1 MKESIIIHDLI
12 LRNEIPNILK
22 FSLILALLLIAFI
35 YVLIPNWFLHI
46 KHLALIPIQRFQWQS
61 EKYNEDIIFRI
72 SSFFFVTLVFSIA
85 IFSYLPNVHWFKNFT
100 EIMRF
105 FTVYGGILSLF
116 IVKLML
122 DYFYFYLHK
131 AKQTFNLIFDYQYGI
146 NQIFAVLIG
155 SITLVDVYYYGL
167 ISNLYLVVLILL
179 LTYLAMRFI
188 GTTIILINNFSYP
201 ILTVIVYLCTFEIIS
216 VTIFVKVLFDNI

>member
-1 MKESIIIHDLI
+1 LKESIIIHDLI

-216 VTIFVKVLFDNI
+216 VMIFVKVSFDNI

>member
-1 MKESIIIHDLI
+1 MKESLITPDLI

>member
-216 VTIFVKVLFDNI
+216 VMIFVKVLFDNI

>member
-201 ILTVIVYLCTFEIIS
+201 ILTVIVYLCTLEIIS
-216 VTIFVKVLFDNI
+216 VTIFVKVLLDNI

>member
-1 MKESIIIHDLI
+1 MKESIIIHNLI

>member
-131 AKQTFNLIFDYQYGI
+131 AK
-146 NQIFAVLIG
+146 
-155 SITLVDVYYYGL
+155 
-167 ISNLYLVVLILL
+167 
-179 LTYLAMRFI
+179 
-188 GTTIILINNFSYP
+188 
-201 ILTVIVYLCTFEIIS
+201 
-216 VTIFVKVLFDNI
+216 

>member
-216 VTIFVKVLFDNI
+216 VMIFVKVSFDNI